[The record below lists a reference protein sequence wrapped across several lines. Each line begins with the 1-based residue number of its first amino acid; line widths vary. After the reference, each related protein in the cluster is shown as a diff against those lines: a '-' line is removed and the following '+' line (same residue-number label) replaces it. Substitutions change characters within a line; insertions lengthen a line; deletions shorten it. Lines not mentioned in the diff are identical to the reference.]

1 MAQIRQDLGV
11 DEVSARCRQR
21 VDIDT
26 LSVDIDTLSVEKE
39 NVHVLF
45 WIVDTPSTPC
55 RHPADTLS
63 IDTITYCHNNN
74 KHFFS
79 YCRHFQEK
87 KRILYLKYIFCI

>member
-11 DEVSARCRQR
+11 DEVSAWCRQG

-45 WIVDTPSTPC
+45 
-55 RHPADTLS
+55 
-63 IDTITYCHNNN
+63 
-74 KHFFS
+74 
-79 YCRHFQEK
+79 
-87 KRILYLKYIFCI
+87 